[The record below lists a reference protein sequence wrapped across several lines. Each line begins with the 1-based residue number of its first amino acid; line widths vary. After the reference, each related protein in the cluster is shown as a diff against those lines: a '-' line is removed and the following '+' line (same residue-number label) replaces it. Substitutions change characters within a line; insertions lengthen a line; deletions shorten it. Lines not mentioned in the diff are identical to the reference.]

1 MPVSWGRRIAGA
13 AALATALFGSGAG
26 CNDTLPPRRQ
36 VVLVI
41 DTDAP
46 ASGDLAANPELSGAA
61 AIDTVRV
68 DVLDAQDKVGVF
80 REFSA
85 ASALDWPFSF
95 ALIPAE
101 TGPTP
106 VTTLRIRAFRARDA
120 EPVTEGSLPTLAPL
134 AELAID
140 RVVQIAEPAADE
152 VTRLAV
158 HLSAECLGAPASFSE
173 RVSCQD
179 AAHPKAPFAS
189 RLPAADPAAPSKVGT
204 SPLVLAQPCAQPAT
218 AGRVCIPGG
227 LSVLGSSVIAGLEDD
242 VVGLPSLPMR
252 LVRVSPFFMDETEVT
267 VGRARPLLA
276 KLRSAQPVR
285 RGEPGLQDSKL
296 CTLSDD
302 PAGDRLPLSCVS
314 NDTARELCTLL
325 GGALPTEAEWNH
337 AATGRGEARRFPWG
351 DTFGGCCSSSNGRI
365 SVLGDSG
372 RQACPGAGVEPVGSH
387 PPTEACKGIGDVSR
401 DGVRDLGGSLSEVLA
416 DAPRALDDACWG
428 PRFGVLVDP
437 RCVVPGALT
446 VATRGGSW
454 ANGTLLASGL
464 FRGAASASVQR
475 GLRCVY
481 REAASTQ

>member
-1 MPVSWGRRIAGA
+1 MQLKVARRIASA

-68 DVLDAQDKVGVF
+68 DVLDPSDKVSVF

-95 ALIPAE
+95 ALIPPE
-101 TGPTP
+101 TGPAP
-106 VTTLRIRAFRARDA
+106 IITLRIRAFRARDA
-120 EPVTEGSLPTLAPL
+120 EPVTEGSLPTLAPV

-179 AAHPKAPFAS
+179 AANPKAPFAS
-189 RLPAADPAAPSKVGT
+189 RLPAADPGAPSKVGT
-204 SPLVLAQPCAQPAT
+204 SPLVLSQPCAQPAA

-227 LSVLGSSVIAGLEDD
+227 LSVLGSAVIAGLEDD
-242 VVGLPSLPMR
+242 IVGLPSLPMR
-252 LVRVSPFFMDETEVT
+252 LVRVSPFFIDETEVT

-285 RGEPGLQDSKL
+285 RGELGLEDSKF
-296 CTLSDD
+296 CTLADD
-302 PAGDRLPLSCVS
+302 PASDRMPLSCVS
-314 NDTARELCTLL
+314 NATASELCTLL

-337 AATGRGEARRFPWG
+337 AATGRGDARRFPWG

-365 SVLGDSG
+365 AFGASG
-372 RQACPGAGVEPVGSH
+372 KQACPGVGVEPVGSH

-416 DAPRALDDACWG
+416 DSPRALDDACWG

-437 RCVVPGALT
+437 RCVVPGALA

-454 ANGTLLASGL
+454 ASGTLLASGL
-464 FRGAASASVQR
+464 FRGAAIASPLR

-481 REAASTQ
+481 RGEASAR